1 MQAAREPGDHLRID
15 PEICS
20 TRDLAPRHGG
30 IFLMINVDSRVDN
43 ERPPNQN
50 RDVDWPLRCM
60 ANEDSPEHYNHKQKG
75 DSGPA

>member
-1 MQAAREPGDHLRID
+1 
-15 PEICS
+15 
-20 TRDLAPRHGG
+20 
-30 IFLMINVDSRVDN
+30 MINVDSRVDN

-50 RDVDWPLRCM
+50 RHVDWPLRCM